1 LQAIPL
7 TIAYLHLSQ
16 KVRSMTLLG
25 CVSKVKE
32 RTVTELI
39 DVNTA
44 SLENDIKQLIAK
56 QFGLDKSKLP
66 ETRASIENIAPEA
79 APAPA

>member
-1 LQAIPL
+1 
-7 TIAYLHLSQ
+7 
-16 KVRSMTLLG
+16 MTLLG

-39 DVNTA
+39 DINTA

-56 QFGLDKSKLP
+56 QFGSDKSKLP
-66 ETRASIENIAPEA
+66 ETGSSIENIAPEA
-79 APAPA
+79 APG